1 MESPTD
7 FLMRMLEGEN
17 IEDVTQVLVVK
28 RYKDGAISAE
38 YCNMQ
43 SVDVLGCAKY
53 LDVSESENL
62 RVSLQEYDD

>member
-17 IEDVTQVLVVK
+17 IEDVTQVLCVK
-28 RYKDGAISAE
+28 RYKDCAISAGS
-38 YCNMQ
+38 CNMK
-43 SVDVLGCAKY
+43 SVDGLGCAKY

-62 RVSLQEYDD
+62 RESLREME